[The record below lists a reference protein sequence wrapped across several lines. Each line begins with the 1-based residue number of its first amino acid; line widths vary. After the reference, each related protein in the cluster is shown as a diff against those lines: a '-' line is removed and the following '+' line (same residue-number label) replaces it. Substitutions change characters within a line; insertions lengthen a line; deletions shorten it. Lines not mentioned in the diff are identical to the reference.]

1 MSPVTLDANWVA
13 IGGGLM
19 MALGVIVG
27 YAARW
32 IQVRRVK

>member
-1 MSPVTLDANWVA
+1 MNPVTLDANCVA
-13 IGGGLM
+13 LGAAAM
-19 MALGVIVG
+19 MALGVVVG

>member
-1 MSPVTLDANWVA
+1 MNPVTLDANWVA

-19 MALGVIVG
+19 MALGVVVG